1 MKNVKLEHK
10 RGSISLKIKGAKGQQ
25 LCEREMHAIYEG
37 QMAGLIPMTAEQRGA
52 AYHLHYDL
60 TPYIPLP
67 EYLAA
72 PMGKGLFAAVL
83 EQILRQL
90 QTMDIAVFNAESLF
104 LDPEYVFVTPDS
116 RDLMFVYVPLYG
128 FQCGTQLRQL
138 LLDLVQLCNFDPNED
153 LSFVKTYIELLNRG
167 AAFSVY
173 ELEEYVSEL
182 KAGLARMAPAKKCP
196 HCGMAAGAEFGFCPE
211 CGTPLAEEQEQ
222 KQQTPAGAFLFRES
236 TGDRI
241 RIDRD
246 EFRIGKSM
254 AGNDYSL
261 PELRTVSRHHAA
273 ILCRTGR
280 YSIRDLGSTNG
291 TFVAGREVSPDEEAE
306 LTDGCRILLANEAF
320 IFEIR

>member
-10 RGSISLKIKGAKGQQ
+10 RGNLSLKIKGMKGQQ

-37 QMAGLIPMTAEQRGA
+37 QMAGMIQMAAEQKGA
-52 AYHLHYDL
+52 AYHLYYDL
-60 TPYIPLP
+60 TPYISLR
-67 EYLAA
+67 EYLAP

-90 QTMDIAVFNAESLF
+90 QTLDIAVFNAESLF
-104 LDPEYVFVTPDS
+104 LDPEYIFVAPDS

-128 FQCGTQLRQL
+128 FQCGTQLRKL

-153 LSFVKTYIELLNRG
+153 LGFVTAYIELLNRG

-182 KAGLARMAPAKKCP
+182 KAGLAQMTPVKKCP
-196 HCGMAAGAEFGFCPE
+196 NCGTATGAGFGFCPE
-211 CGTPLAEEQEQ
+211 CGTPLVEELEQ
-222 KQQTPAGAFLFRES
+222 KQQVSAGAFLFRES

-241 RIDRD
+241 CIDRD

-273 ILCRTGR
+273 IRCCAGR

-291 TFVAGREVSPDEEAE
+291 TFVAGREVLPDEEAE
-306 LTDGCRILLANEAF
+306 LTDGCCVLLANESF